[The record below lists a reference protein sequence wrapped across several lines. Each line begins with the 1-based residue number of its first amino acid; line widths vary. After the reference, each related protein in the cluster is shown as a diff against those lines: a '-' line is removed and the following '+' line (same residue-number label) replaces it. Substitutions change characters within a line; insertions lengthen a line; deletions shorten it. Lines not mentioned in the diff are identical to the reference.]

1 MNSKRL
7 LLIST
12 AAIAV
17 IITVIALIII
27 ISGGSGRD
35 HGVKLPEERDSAADA
50 QPEEEP
56 AGLVRVELTTD
67 TVKAVVATLRR
78 PAEYSRELSVTTF
91 WHGGSSQYRVESFV
105 SEEASRINLYSEFD
119 AKSVLLIGGTTYIW
133 YDGEPPVYSGSTV
146 TAEDEFQMLVT
157 YEELLSIPD
166 GDIREAGYDS
176 YNGTNC
182 IFAEYVSGQLGYVT
196 RCYIS
201 ADTGLAV
208 GAEKFDGDTLVY
220 SMTEVSCTV
229 GAADRSVFLL
239 PDGGAVYGGQ

>member
-7 LLIST
+7 LLISA

-17 IITVIALIII
+17 IIAVIALIMI

-35 HGVKLPEERDSAADA
+35 HGVKLPEERDAAADT

-56 AGLVRVELTTD
+56 AGLVRVEVGTD
-67 TVKAVVATLRR
+67 TVKAVVGTLRR
-78 PAEYSRELSVTTF
+78 PAEYSRELSVTSF
-91 WHGGSSQYRVESFV
+91 WHGGNSQYRVESFV
-105 SEEASRINLYSEFD
+105 SEEASRINIYSEFD
-119 AKSVLLIGGTTYIW
+119 EKSVLLNGDKTYIW
-133 YDGEPPVYSGSTV
+133 YNGESPVYSGSTV

-166 GDIREAGYDS
+166 ADIRDAGYDS
-176 YNGTNC
+176 YNGKDC

-196 RCYIS
+196 KVYIS
-201 ADTGLAV
+201 PDTGLAA
-208 GAEKFDGDTLVY
+208 GAEKYDGDTIVY

-229 GAADRSVFLL
+229 GAADRSVFAL
-239 PDGGAVYGGQ
+239 PDGALSGGQ